1 MRIQVR
7 RIGNSLGVVI
17 PRPTLT
23 RWGLQEGDSL
33 ELTAD
38 GLFPPRHRTGNAQQR
53 LDEFKRSLALEVVRR
68 IPVAEIRKES
78 LRNLER
84 WQASGAWC
92 SAYEDW
98 RRLIEQGS
106 DAALYAVMVGQ
117 DDEANRLRQSPPYMG
132 LLPDAVLEK
141 LREEAAG

>member
-1 MRIQVR
+1 M
-7 RIGNSLGVVI
+7 LA
-17 PRPTLT
+17 
-23 RWGLQEGDSL
+23 RWGLEEGDLL

-38 GLFPPRHRTGNAQQR
+38 GLFPPRHHAKGNAQQR

-68 IPVAEIRKES
+68 IPIAQIRRES

-84 WQASGAWC
+84 WRANGVWGG
-92 SAYEDW
+92 AYEEW

-106 DAALYAVMVGQ
+106 DAALFAVMVGQ
-117 DDEANRLRQSPPYMG
+117 DEEANRLRQSPPYMG

-141 LREEAAG
+141 LREEAAC